1 MLFFNEDV
9 LLLSMKIF
17 SNVVDVF
24 WGLFINAVF
33 ETVDF
38 VVLELF
44 CLNSDSINSIYTRI
58 VL

>member
-1 MLFFNEDV
+1 
-9 LLLSMKIF
+9 MKIF

-58 VL
+58 IL